1 VRAPT
6 NHTNGFTLIE
16 MVLALSI
23 FSLILLIAY
32 QSIVSSS
39 QAKLRV
45 SNAIDQQSE
54 RRSAYRT
61 LSNAIDS
68 QASISG
74 DRYAIEF
81 DLSSANSRW
90 LEGADRLR
98 LVIADDQSLW
108 AYVDNQQPGSRL
120 LGSLDQIEFSFVN
133 DGLSQPNWN
142 NASPPS
148 ALELSWSEQGQLQR
162 WRFNAQ

>member
-1 VRAPT
+1 VIAST
-6 NHTNGFTLIE
+6 KQVNGFTLIE

-32 QSIVSSS
+32 QAVVSSS

-45 SNAIDQQSE
+45 SNAVDLQSE

-81 DLSSANSRW
+81 DLSSADSPW

-108 AYVDNQQPGSRL
+108 AYIDGQQPGSRL
-120 LGSLDQIEFSFVN
+120 LGSIHQAEFSYVN
-133 DGLSQPNWN
+133 DGISLLNWNKASQP
-142 NASPPS
+142 S
-148 ALELSWSEQGQLQR
+148 AIELSWSEQGQLQR
-162 WRFNAQ
+162 WRFSTR

>member
-1 VRAPT
+1 MASTKQV
-6 NHTNGFTLIE
+6 NGFTLIE

-32 QSIVSSS
+32 QAVVSSS

-45 SNAIDQQSE
+45 SNAVELQSE

-68 QASISG
+68 QALING
-74 DRYAIEF
+74 DRHSIEF
-81 DLSSANSRW
+81 DLSSADSPW
-90 LEGADRLR
+90 LEGVDRLR

-108 AYVDNQQPGSRL
+108 AYIDGQQPGSRL
-120 LGSLDQIEFSFVN
+120 LSWIDQAEFSYFN
-133 DGLSQPNWN
+133 DDISQPNWN
-142 NASPPS
+142 KASRPS
-148 ALELSWSEQGQLQR
+148 AIELSWSERGQLQR
-162 WRFNAQ
+162 WRFSAR